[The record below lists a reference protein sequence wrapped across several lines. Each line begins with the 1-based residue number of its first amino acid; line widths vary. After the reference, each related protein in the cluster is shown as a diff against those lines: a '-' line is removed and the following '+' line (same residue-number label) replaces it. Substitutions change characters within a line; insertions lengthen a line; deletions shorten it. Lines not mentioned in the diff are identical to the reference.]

1 MVDAVTAL
9 QMWAPLIG
17 ATIAALAGMRS
28 WRIVGHTEGVVQ
40 SLEKSVDRIIS
51 DVERNRESS
60 DEHSE
65 AIRALT
71 VAVSRFD
78 GIPRLIKQLQDKI
91 DDISDRLDDGGR
103 NGRRKLTGPSKSHSE
118 EVV

>member
-1 MVDAVTAL
+1 VIDAVTAL

-40 SLEKSVDRIIS
+40 SLEKTLDRALQDI
-51 DVERNRESS
+51 EANRKAEQ
-60 DEHSE
+60 EHSG

-71 VAVSRFD
+71 ASVAKFD
-78 GIPRLIKQLQDKI
+78 NLPRLVESLGRKI
-91 DDISDRLDDGGR
+91 DDFGRRLNDGGR
-103 NGRRKLTGPSKSHSE
+103 DGRANIEGHTGGDERHS
-118 EVV
+118 

>member
-1 MVDAVTAL
+1 MIDAVTAL

-40 SLEKSVDRIIS
+40 SLEKTLDRALQDI
-51 DVERNRESS
+51 EENRKAAQ
-60 DEHSE
+60 EHSG

-71 VAVSRFD
+71 ASVAKFD
-78 GIPRLIKQLQDKI
+78 NLPRLVENLGRKI
-91 DDISDRLDDGGR
+91 DDFGSRLNDGGR
-103 NGRRKLTGPSKSHSE
+103 DGRAHIEGHTGSDKRHS
-118 EVV
+118 

>member
-9 QMWAPLIG
+9 QMWAPLVG

-40 SLEKSVDRIIS
+40 SLEKTLDRALQDI
-51 DVERNRESS
+51 EENRKAAR
-60 DEHSE
+60 EHSG

-71 VAVSRFD
+71 ASVAKFD
-78 GIPRLIKQLQDKI
+78 NLPRLVERLGIKI
-91 DDISDRLDDGGR
+91 DAICRQLDDRGHDGR
-103 NGRRKLTGPSKSHSE
+103 AHIKGHISSD
-118 EVV
+118 